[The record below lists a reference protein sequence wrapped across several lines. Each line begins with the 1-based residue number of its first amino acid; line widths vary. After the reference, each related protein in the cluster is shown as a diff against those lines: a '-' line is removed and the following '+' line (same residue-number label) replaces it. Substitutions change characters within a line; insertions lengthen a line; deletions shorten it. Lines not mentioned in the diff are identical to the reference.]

1 MELRRRKSKMKEWFV
16 VQTQVNSEQIA
27 AANIKQKG
35 FEVYY
40 PNFFKTIS
48 HARKTKKV
56 IKPLFPRYIFV
67 SFNKN
72 KDNWNSYYEWFFTH
86 AKKFYNT
93 FPGFIDKLEID

>member
-1 MELRRRKSKMKEWFV
+1 MKEWFV
-16 VQTQVNSEQIA
+16 VQTQANSEQIA

-67 SFNKN
+67 SFNNFLLFGLIPVILKI
-72 KDNWNSYYEWFFTH
+72 NS
-86 AKKFYNT
+86 
-93 FPGFIDKLEID
+93 

>member
-1 MELRRRKSKMKEWFV
+1 MKEWFV

-40 PNFFKTIS
+40 PNFLKTIS

-56 IKPLFPRYIFV
+56 IKHRILR
-67 SFNKN
+67 
-72 KDNWNSYYEWFFTH
+72 
-86 AKKFYNT
+86 
-93 FPGFIDKLEID
+93 